1 MLLLWVSNLAMVLYL
16 TQTHKILVYPRSTT
30 IIFFWNREN
39 KKYPYI
45 DKYVDSQQKLFIR
58 IFLYFSHAIWIHE
71 EIIYLKNI
79 DFKKHLKKKTLKN
92 GKGPLKL
99 SYSVKHRSGWSNLGS
114 VWFIYV
120 VFLKKKH
127 LQTSGTYTIPLQ

>member
-1 MLLLWVSNLAMVLYL
+1 MVLYL

-79 DFKKHLKKKTLKN
+79 DFKKHLKITKKTLK
-92 GKGPLKL
+92 KWETVPLNSHIRL
-99 SYSVKHRSGWSNLGS
+99 NIGQDG
-114 VWFIYV
+114 
-120 VFLKKKH
+120 
-127 LQTSGTYTIPLQ
+127 QT

>member
-1 MLLLWVSNLAMVLYL
+1 MVLYL

-58 IFLYFSHAIWIHE
+58 IFLYFLHAIWIHE

-79 DFKKHLKKKTLKN
+79 DLKKHLKITKKNAKKMGN
-92 GKGPLKL
+92 GPLKL
-99 SYSVKHRSGWSNLGS
+99 SYSVKQRSQWSNFGS

-120 VFLKKKH
+120 VFLKKKKH